1 MTATSDNYTKAT
13 GDGWVEFF
21 VDDGRPV
28 VRAEVG
34 RDEGRALLDTIAA
47 APALLA
53 AAKNM
58 VLAFD
63 HGDAD
68 SEQDALR
75 QIKEAIAEAE
85 PVRPDQHY
93 GSDEAM
99 ETVLE
104 IVRGWDD
111 RELCRFLAECWPGKI
126 VKVGDDMI
134 RHDEDT
140 GQDEILA

>member
-1 MTATSDNYTKAT
+1 MNANETYTKAT

-21 VDDGRPV
+21 VDGGRHV
-28 VRAEVG
+28 VRAAAE
-34 RDEGRALLDTIAA
+34 RDEGLALLDTIAA

-63 HGDAD
+63 YGDAD
-68 SEQDALR
+68 SEMDALR
-75 QIKEAIAEAE
+75 QIKEAIAEAT
-85 PVRPDQHY
+85 PARPDQHY
-93 GSDEAM
+93 GSGEGL

-111 RELCRFLAECWPGKI
+111 REVCRFLAECWPGKI
-126 VKVGDDMI
+126 VRVGDEVI
-134 RHDEDT
+134 RHDEAT
-140 GQDEILA
+140 GEDEILA